1 MIWPCVP
8 APLYLYQC
16 AAIVESGQGW
26 AGPELHLAVTLA
38 PPPPPVPPFHQH
50 VNTNI
55 TATFLRDLSSNKN
68 VKKIIWLPFW
78 ARSQTVSGAI
88 TGQGQYNRYHAICV
102 SKLIWYKAF
111 GAEINC
117 PGNYFRFT
125 SRKCASKTFFL
136 RCNLSIFLKFSRK
149 LYQLNYLLLS

>member
-1 MIWPCVP
+1 MTGLVSEEENGLRLLCLYKMIWPCVP
-8 APLYLYQC
+8 TPLYLYQC

-68 VKKIIWLPFW
+68 VKKII
-78 ARSQTVSGAI
+78 
-88 TGQGQYNRYHAICV
+88 
-102 SKLIWYKAF
+102 
-111 GAEINC
+111 
-117 PGNYFRFT
+117 
-125 SRKCASKTFFL
+125 
-136 RCNLSIFLKFSRK
+136 
-149 LYQLNYLLLS
+149 